1 MLPDPAIA
9 TRAALAGE
17 LARAA
22 GARARAFF
30 DDRARLAVE
39 RKDAALDIV
48 SRADRE
54 VEDFIRAG
62 IAAAFPGDGMLGEE
76 RGLQAGLT
84 AFTWVI
90 DPIDGTVPFLS
101 GLPHWCVAIAVVQA
115 GRTVAAATFAPVS
128 GEMFAATAGAGATL
142 DGRRLAI
149 PPALG
154 LDGAMTAI
162 GASHRTAPD
171 HVAATI
177 ARLLAAGG
185 IFYRNGSGALMLADV
200 AAGRLAGY
208 YEPHMHP
215 WDALGGL
222 LIVAEAGGRVLPF
235 PADGLSRGGPAL
247 AAAPAAWAALAA
259 IAGQPVAEGQAG
271 EAPAPAPCGPAVAR
285 M

>member
-1 MLPDPAIA
+1 MSPDPAIA
-9 TRAALAGE
+9 ARAALAGS

-30 DDRARLAVE
+30 DDRSRLVVE
-39 RKDAALDIV
+39 RKDAALDSV
-48 SRADRE
+48 SAADRA
-54 VEDFIRAG
+54 VEDFIRAS

-76 RGLQAGLT
+76 RGSEPGT
-84 AFTWVI
+84 SGFTWVI

-101 GLPHWCVAIAVVQA
+101 GLPHWCVAIAVVAA
-115 GRTVAAATFAPVS
+115 GRTVAAATFAPIT

-185 IFYRNGSGALMLADV
+185 IFYRTGSGALMLAEV

-222 LIVAEAGGRVLPF
+222 LLVAEAGGRTLPF
-235 PADGLSRGGPAL
+235 PADGLARGGPAL
-247 AAAPAAWAALAA
+247 AAAPAAWAGLAA
-259 IAGQPVAEGQAG
+259 VAGLPPGAG
-271 EAPAPAPCGPAVAR
+271 
-285 M
+285 